1 MSVYLNVNVEF
12 VTSEPI
18 EHKIRTATPEEM
30 TVLCNLLGGKYELLK
45 QAADYVYANVN
56 IPMGGEGTLYVRSEY
71 QTNGSFLCSM
81 NGSMRSCDH
90 TDIPDVLDCLTRL
103 FDEIGQGSIISAFTK
118 IESTYDDKMFDFDWD
133 LKEKRWVGGDVETLN
148 SKGE

>member
-1 MSVYLNVNVEF
+1 MSVYLNVNVNLF
-12 VTSEPI
+12 TSEPI

-30 TVLCNLLGGKYELLK
+30 TVLCNLLGGKHELLK

-90 TDIPDVLDCLTRL
+90 TDIPDVLDCLAKL
-103 FDEIGQGSIISAFTK
+103 FQEIGYNIIIGANIK
-118 IESTYDDKMFDFDWD
+118 IESTYDDRMFEFHW
-133 LKEKRWVGGDVETLN
+133 LLEEKKWIGREVETLN